1 VIMAGKIRLLMGS
14 DTAVEIIGVVND
26 IRQVA
31 MAEPAMPTMYLHNL
45 QNSRSKTTI
54 VARTKVRMTGDM
66 VPSQSPNVRLMM
78 VRVGKT
84 QSQIIRAS

>member
-1 VIMAGKIRLLMGS
+1 MTMG
-14 DTAVEIIGVVND
+14 TA
-26 IRQVA
+26 
-31 MAEPAMPTMYLHNL
+31 
-45 QNSRSKTTI
+45 I